1 MDEEYTS
8 SAEADREMTRL
19 WRTWRTVF
27 EMLADRGYEVT
38 EEEIQIPLD
47 EFRQKYADPVG
58 FPDRTKMKI
67 SARPTAAMQAKY
79 TPLPTPAN
87 PDPQPDCG
95 TIYVEFCADSTGV
108 GTKQVRAF
116 NHFVDENNFHTG
128 VFITQTPISPS
139 AVRLLSGIPG
149 RICEHFQEQDLLVN
163 ITRHELVPKH
173 VLLSPEEK
181 KNLLQRYRLKES
193 QLPRIQVSDPVARY
207 LGLRRGQ
214 VVKII
219 RKSETAGRYASYR
232 SLNPSSHGLW
242 TPSQS
247 TASFSTSSS
256 LSEPAD
262 WDENPNLSISAF
274 SELPSKDFGVNQ
286 HMIIN
291 QEFKEALRQ
300 ILWQFRAPIR
310 YAFAYGSGVFPQ
322 SGSAAGSSQCHPS
335 APAAIQKMQQGNGK
349 MIDFIFGVSYS
360 QHWHAL
366 NLSQHRDHYSALGST
381 GSYLVSQVQDR
392 FGAGV
397 YFNPYVT
404 VNGTLIK
411 YGVVNLDT
419 LCRDLSQWD
428 TLYLAGRLQKPVKIL
443 RDHPRVRLANQ
454 INLLSAVRVALLLL
468 PAEFSEFELY
478 TTIAGIS
485 YMGDLR
491 MSLPAEDPRKVRN
504 IVSGQMAHFRRLY
517 APLIEN
523 LPNVTFNDRRCTEED
538 WIDDPNAN
546 VRLTQDMDPVKRG
559 NMVRRLPESFK
570 QKLYF
575 QYQSRFEI
583 PRVEFNKMMKESSDS
598 DSKVVRRRL
607 GGPFE
612 QRIAADENLK
622 KEVQESIMKTIR
634 WPSTVQTIK
643 GLFTSGISR
652 TWRYLSEKQSKYRT
666 SGQKASASAEE
677 TPSKQD

>member
-1 MDEEYTS
+1 
-8 SAEADREMTRL
+8 
-19 WRTWRTVF
+19 
-27 EMLADRGYEVT
+27 
-38 EEEIQIPLD
+38 
-47 EFRQKYADPVG
+47 
-58 FPDRTKMKI
+58 
-67 SARPTAAMQAKY
+67 
-79 TPLPTPAN
+79 
-87 PDPQPDCG
+87 
-95 TIYVEFCADSTGV
+95 
-108 GTKQVRAF
+108 
-116 NHFVDENNFHTG
+116 
-128 VFITQTPISPS
+128 
-139 AVRLLSGIPG
+139 
-149 RICEHFQEQDLLVN
+149 
-163 ITRHELVPKH
+163 
-173 VLLSPEEK
+173 
-181 KNLLQRYRLKES
+181 
-193 QLPRIQVSDPVARY
+193 
-207 LGLRRGQ
+207 
-214 VVKII
+214 
-219 RKSETAGRYASYR
+219 
-232 SLNPSSHGLW
+232 
-242 TPSQS
+242 
-247 TASFSTSSS
+247 
-256 LSEPAD
+256 
-262 WDENPNLSISAF
+262 
-274 SELPSKDFGVNQ
+274 
-286 HMIIN
+286 MIIN

-335 APAAIQKMQQGNGK
+335 APAAIQNMQQGKGK
-349 MIDFIFGVSYS
+349 MIDFIFGVSYT

-381 GSYLVSQVQDR
+381 GSYMVSQVQDR

-583 PRVEFNKMMKESSDS
+583 PRVEFNRMMKESSDS
-598 DSKVVRRRL
+598 DSEVVRRRQ

-622 KEVQESIMKTIR
+622 KEVQASIMKTIR

-666 SGQKASASAEE
+666 SGRKPKASSEE
-677 TPSKQD
+677 SPSSKQE